1 MGEANRVAVR
11 ISAETN
17 WGETP
22 SSPTMQALLRTG
34 GGMETMTDTVVSNS
48 VRSDRMR
55 HQFYRT
61 GIRAEGGY
69 DFELAY
75 GQYDTLLSHALC
87 AAYASAVAISA
98 TTISAATSDDSF
110 NDSGSGFVSGGVQ
123 AGMWILVAGFANA
136 GNNGLF
142 KVGTVAAGKIVPSAR
157 IDLTTTLYST
167 TVNLTT
173 EAAGPTVTI
182 RNQGML
188 RNGTTAQ
195 SLLIEEY
202 HEDTTDDSFNDSANG
217 FVAAGIQAG
226 MVILIGGF
234 ANAGNNGLF
243 KVGTV
248 AAGKIVPS
256 ARIDLTTGLYSTTVQ
271 LVDEAATPTI
281 TIRNQGML
289 RNGTTALSLLIEEA
303 HEDTTDFYTYRGCRV
318 NTLDMEI
325 AANSLATG
333 RFGVTG
339 KSGHR
344 AGSTASGSVTAVN
357 SNLAFNTS
365 ENIWGFNEGDGS
377 FTESIQSLSL
387 AVNNNLRYNNA
398 VGSLYPSAIAYGTQ
412 DLTGSIQIYNSTG
425 ADAII
430 DKYLAFTETE
440 FSFVISN
447 GSSALYYVIT
457 LPRIKF
463 SKGTPMAGGLDED
476 TMVPLDWVAY
486 GGGGTYQIQIDRI
499 TAA

>member
-11 ISAETN
+11 ISAESS

-34 GGMETMTDTVVSNS
+34 GGMETITDTVVSNS

-61 GIRAEGGY
+61 GQRAEGGY

-75 GQYDTLLSHALC
+75 GQYDTILSQGLC
-87 AAYASAVAISA
+87 AAFASAVAISA
-98 TTISAATSDDSF
+98 TTISADTSDDSF
-110 NDSGSGFVSGGVQ
+110 NDSGNGFVSGGVQ
-123 AGMWILVAGFANA
+123 AGMWVLVAGFSNS

-157 IDLTTTLYST
+157 IDLTTELYST

-188 RNGTTAQ
+188 RNGTT
-195 SLLIEEY
+195 
-202 HEDTTDDSFNDSANG
+202 SA
-217 FVAAGIQAG
+217 
-226 MVILIGGF
+226 
-234 ANAGNNGLF
+234 
-243 KVGTV
+243 
-248 AAGKIVPS
+248 
-256 ARIDLTTGLYSTTVQ
+256 
-271 LVDEAATPTI
+271 
-281 TIRNQGML
+281 
-289 RNGTTALSLLIEEA
+289 SLLIEEA
-303 HEDTTDFYTYRGCRV
+303 HEDTSDFYNYRGCRL
-318 NTLDMEI
+318 NTLDLDI
-325 AANSLATG
+325 SANSLVTG

-344 AGSTASGSVTAVN
+344 AGATVSGSVTAVN

-365 ENIWGFNEGDGS
+365 EHIWGFNEGDGS
-377 FTESIQSLSL
+377 FAESIQSLSL

-398 VGSLYPSAIAYGTQ
+398 VGSIYPSAIPYGTQ

-457 LPRIKF
+457 IPRLKF
-463 SKGTPMAGGLDED
+463 SKGTPNAGGLDED

-486 GGGGTYQIQIDRI
+486 GGGGTYQIQVDRI
-499 TAA
+499 TTS